1 MIGNERRDKI
11 IELIKGSENPLSGGY
26 LSKILG
32 VSRQI
37 IVQDIALLRALN
49 YNIISTSRGYLIHN
63 LSPNIPE
70 RIITVFHTDNQI
82 EEELNIIID
91 IGGIVEDVFID
102 HKVYGHLKAELN
114 ISNRREIQDF
124 LKKINSGEAMPLKN
138 LTFGKHSH
146 TIRAKDEKTLDL
158 ICEELEKKGYLF
170 PEKNQTSQ

>member
-1 MIGNERRDKI
+1 MIGNVRRDKI
-11 IELIKGSENPLSGGY
+11 VELIKDSEKPLSGGY

-49 YNIISTSRGYLIHN
+49 YNIVSTSRGYLIHN
-63 LSPNIPE
+63 LILDIPG
-70 RIITVFHTDNQI
+70 RVITVFHADDQI
-82 EEELNIIID
+82 EEELNIIVD

-114 ISNRREIQDF
+114 VSNRREVQDF

-146 TIRAKDEKTLDL
+146 TIRAKDENTLDL

-170 PEKNQTSQ
+170 TENK